1 MDDLRKTYS
10 ELRAQ
15 YKGTLS
21 QALKEADPDKRKEL
35 VLQLI
40 DLNQK
45 MNEVVASMMNVT
57 AQMESRVSLDDLNT
71 HLSDELVRI
80 QQEAQSLHSSR
91 GEVEVLRRLASQQKE
106 QTEGDK
112 VTLYLYL
119 GALVLGLF
127 LIVLSVLNSS
137 FLTPAMP
144 PVSTP
149 QLGSPG
155 YLLGE

>member
-10 ELRAQ
+10 ELRTE

-21 QALKEADPDKRKEL
+21 QALREPDPDKRKEL

-45 MNEVVASMMNVT
+45 MNEVVSSMMNVT
-57 AQMESRVSLDDLNT
+57 AQMESKVPLDTLNT

-80 QQEAQSLHSSR
+80 QQEAQGLHSSR
-91 GEVEVLRRLASQQKE
+91 GEVEVLRRLASQSQE
-106 QTEGDK
+106 QTEGQN

-144 PVSTP
+144 PISTP

>member
-10 ELRAQ
+10 ELRVQ

-21 QALKEADPDKRKEL
+21 QALKEADSDKRKEL

-45 MNEVVASMMNVT
+45 MNETVASMMNVI
-57 AQMESRVSLDDLNT
+57 AQTESKVSLDSLNT

-106 QTEGDK
+106 QTDGDK

-127 LIVLSVLNSS
+127 LIVLAVLNSS

-149 QLGSPG
+149 QLGSPE

>member
-1 MDDLRKTYS
+1 MDDLRNQYS

-21 QALKEADPDKRKEL
+21 QALREPDPDKRKEL

-45 MNEVVASMMNVT
+45 MNEIVASMMNVI
-57 AQMESRVSLDDLNT
+57 AQTESKVSLDDLNT

-127 LIVLSVLNSS
+127 LIVLAVLNSS

-144 PVSTP
+144 PVTTP

>member
-10 ELRAQ
+10 ELRTE

-21 QALKEADPDKRKEL
+21 QALREPDPDKRKEL

-45 MNEVVASMMNVT
+45 MNETVASMMNVI
-57 AQMESRVSLDDLNT
+57 AQTESKVSLDSLNT

-91 GEVEVLRRLASQQKE
+91 GEVEVLRRLASQQSE

-127 LIVLSVLNSS
+127 LIILAVLNSR

-144 PVSTP
+144 PMSTP
-149 QLGSPG
+149 QLGLSEST
-155 YLLGE
+155 LG